1 MASPFAAILW
11 AQWRALWNIRA
22 GEGRWGRALGLAGGA
37 VWYGIWA
44 AVGIG
49 AFAAGREVGPD
60 HLVQGVPWALLV
72 VSSYWQLAPI
82 LSASLGASLDIRKLL
97 FYPIPRGELFRVE
110 LFLRAFAGLEMLLVV
125 TGGTLGLLLN
135 PAVPAWAPLPATALF
150 VAFNLFTAAGVR
162 SLLDRLMSY
171 KRVRESLVFVIVLL
185 AALPQLLAGGGLP
198 PSFERFFAEP
208 PRFLWPWTAAARLAL
223 GIEPALAALAL
234 AGWVAA
240 ALVFGRRQFFRGL
253 AFDFEARAAADRVA
267 GAGWRWSEAF
277 YRLPGAVFRDP
288 FAALLEKE
296 LRSLLRTPRFRL
308 LFLMGFSF
316 GVLMWWPMYNRGL
329 AEGQAPSG
337 NYTVAIVL
345 YAVVLLSDAVV
356 WNVFGFDR
364 SAAQLYFSMPV
375 PLSKTLAAKNA
386 AAAVFIVLDVAI
398 VTLICALVRLPVP
411 AARVAESYAVAL
423 VLCVYL
429 TAAGNLASVY
439 QPRAS
444 NPDNS
449 WGRSNRS
456 HAALMLLLAYP
467 VLAAPVAL
475 AYAARYAFDSEMWF
489 YGTLFFGATAGA
501 VFYFVAMESALRAV
515 ESRKEKLLAALSESA
530 GPVAA
535 Q

>member
-1 MASPFAAILW
+1 MASPFVAILW

-22 GEGRWGRALGLAGGA
+22 GEGRWGRAIGLAGGA
-37 VWYGIWA
+37 IWYGLWA
-44 AVGIG
+44 LVGIG
-49 AFAAGREVGPD
+49 AFAVGREIGPD
-60 HLVQGVPWALLV
+60 HLARGVPWALLV
-72 VSSYWQLAPI
+72 ISSYWQLAPI

-110 LFLRAFAGLEMLLVV
+110 LLLRAFAGMEMLLVV
-125 TGGTLGLLLN
+125 AGGTLGLLIN
-135 PAVPAWAPLPATALF
+135 PAVPPWAPLPAAALF
-150 VAFNLFTAAGVR
+150 IAFNLFTAAGVR

-171 KRVRESLVFVIVLL
+171 KRVRETAIFAVVLL
-185 AALPQLLAGGGLP
+185 AALPQILIGADLP
-198 PSFERFFAEP
+198 PVIAHFFSEA

-223 GIEPALAALAL
+223 GAEPALAALAL
-234 AGWVAA
+234 AGWVAV
-240 ALVFGRRQFFRGL
+240 ALAFGRRQFYRGL
-253 AFDFEARAAADRVA
+253 AFDFEARAAADRAA
-267 GAGWRWSEAF
+267 GTGLRWSEAF
-277 YRLPGAVFRDP
+277 YRLPGAFFRDP
-288 FAALLEKE
+288 FAALMEKE

-316 GVLMWWPMYNRGL
+316 GVLMWWPMYSRGL
-329 AEGQAPSG
+329 AQGEEANS

-375 PLSKTLAAKNA
+375 PLSKALAAKNA
-386 AAAVFIVLDVAI
+386 AAVVFIVLDVAI
-398 VTLICALVRLPVP
+398 VTSICALVRLPVP

-456 HAALMLLLAYP
+456 HTALLLLAAYP
-467 VLAAPVAL
+467 VLALPVAL
-475 AYAARYAFDSEMWF
+475 AYGARYAFESELWF
-489 YGTLFFGATAGA
+489 YGTLFFAATAGV
-501 VFYFVAMESALRAV
+501 VFYFVAMDSALRAA